1 MPSALCVS
9 TPFLLFAP
17 HTSIFAVSLLAASLI
32 AYLLIARGARR
43 LSLSPAISER
53 IAGTLLL
60 SAILGAH
67 LFGLVTDQGSALLQT
82 PALLFSTASPL
93 SSTGGFLG
101 AGLVGAL
108 WIRRLRFGWGE
119 GLALADV
126 VARAFPFAWIVAR
139 AGCAIVHDHPG
150 RLSRSLLSVQFPDGP
165 RLDCGLLELLLTPLL
180 IALTTTL
187 PQRLASPPRAGL
199 LAGSMAVAYAALRF
213 SLDFLRAT
221 DLPGADP
228 RYATLTAAQ
237 WGAIPLLIAGLIC
250 FFRRGS
256 WSWFASR

>member
-1 MPSALCVS
+1 MSPTLPIS
-9 TPFLLFAP
+9 TPFFLQAAP
-17 HTSIFAVSLLAASLI
+17 TSTFAVSLLTASLI
-32 AYLLIARGARR
+32 AYLLIARGARH
-43 LSLSPAISER
+43 LSISSAISER

-67 LFGLVTDQGSALLQT
+67 LFGAITDRGSALLTT
-82 PALLFSTASPL
+82 PTLLFSTGSPL
-93 SSTGGFLG
+93 SSAGGFLG

-108 WIRRLRFGWGE
+108 WIWHLRLGWGE

-139 AGCAIVHDHPG
+139 AGCAIVHDHSG
-150 RLSRSLLSVQFPDGP
+150 RLSRSPLAVPFPDGP

-180 IALTTTL
+180 IALAITL
-187 PQRLASPPRAGL
+187 PRRLGPTPRPGL
-199 LAGSMAVAYAALRF
+199 VAGSMAIAYAALRF

-237 WGAIPLLIAGLIC
+237 WGAFPLLLAGLLC
-250 FFRRGS
+250 LFRRRS
-256 WSWFASR
+256 